1 MPIIA
6 IIYMNIA
13 VANIA
18 AADNTAAAACRHS
31 KEET

>member
-18 AADNTAAAACRHS
+18 AANTAAAACRHS

>member
-18 AADNTAAAACRHS
+18 VANTAAAACRHS